1 MVVFANQSETNT
13 SALRGD
19 METKAGIKSLPL
31 LSLKTS
37 MLTPYIENISCWYKL
52 VSCFGDFK
60 AFVTADDCLGVTETS
75 DGVAR
80 RCRHY

>member
-1 MVVFANQSETNT
+1 MVVFANRPSEINT

-19 METKAGIKSLPL
+19 MQTKAGIKSLPL
-31 LSLKTS
+31 LSL
-37 MLTPYIENISCWYKL
+37 SCWYKL
-52 VSCFGDFK
+52 VPRFGDFK
-60 AFVTADDCLGVTETS
+60 ASVTVGVTETS